1 MITFYLLMLTI
12 VALVIYAGYD
22 ATMRLIQYLDM
33 QVQYAGITLRMKWF
47 AWKLRRRLSQD
58 IAEYEK
64 LKKETNKDVE

>member
-33 QVQYAGITLRMKWF
+33 QVQYAGITLRMKWL

>member
-22 ATMRLIQYLDM
+22 ATMRLIQYLDV
-33 QVQYAGITLRMKWF
+33 QVQYAGIKLRMKWL